1 MIKPFQVPAGAFRA
15 ATNRRLGGVAEDG
28 VIVPA
33 GTGGEQEHHRH
44 APVFAVLASD
54 SDKKLAT
61 PITLVDPSL
70 DLVVQLVHCI
80 LEPTAVGDAYQDA
93 PVLSGAPIAPFY
105 GCGNI

>member
-1 MIKPFQVPAGAFRA
+1 MIKPLQGPAGVFRA

>member
-28 VIVPA
+28 VVVPA
-33 GTGGEQEHHRH
+33 ATGGEQEHHGH

-54 SDKKLAT
+54 SDTKRAT
-61 PITLVDPSL
+61 LITLIVPTVDL
-70 DLVVQLVHCI
+70 IVQLVQDI
-80 LEPTAVGDAYQDA
+80 LEPTACNDGLQHA
-93 PVLSGAPIAPFY
+93 PVLSGAPIPPFY